1 MTKDRL
7 DQLINAGKTNSKK
20 VSKPAP
26 QQTEEGEE
34 AEENE
39 MTALTGQTKVEPVI
53 VKTKNKESK
62 NLDKVYKQVNN
73 INALISQINEDIVQL
88 KRYHVR
94 MQQSTRTE
102 TRDREQID
110 SLNENIK
117 ITAIKIKTELEELE
131 KEKKGNEE
139 MVIYRVVKTQHSLIT
154 KRFRETME
162 DYENSLT
169 AHKKICEDIIK
180 RQLKIV
186 IERLLLRKVT
196 CVPADREVTDE
207 QLCTILDAE
216 DTAVFVDNYTK
227 ETLEARQSLE
237 DARDRHKDILQIEKT
252 IATIRE
258 MFFDIA
264 MQVTQ
269 QGELIERIEYHIG
282 DGYVLTQKGHK
293 KLNKAEILMRKA
305 RKKKCWLIICLLI
318 VITIIV
324 LYILVEIFL
333 IPN

>member
-7 DQLINAGKTNSKK
+7 DQLINAGKNNSKK
-20 VSKPAP
+20 LSRPVP
-26 QQTEEGEE
+26 QQVEDGEETEET
-34 AEENE
+34 E
-39 MTALTGQTKVEPVI
+39 MTALTGQKVEPVI
-53 VKTKNKESK
+53 VKTKNKDTK

-94 MQQSTRTE
+94 MQQSTRTD

-139 MVIYRVVKTQHSLIT
+139 MVVYRVVKTQHSLIT

-207 QLCTILDAE
+207 QLCTMLDAE

-237 DARDRHKDILQIEKT
+237 DARDRHKEILKIEKA
-252 IATIRE
+252 IETIRE

-269 QGELIERIEYHIG
+269 Q
-282 DGYVLTQKGHK
+282 VT
-293 KLNKAEILMRKA
+293 N
-305 RKKKCWLIICLLI
+305 
-318 VITIIV
+318 
-324 LYILVEIFL
+324 
-333 IPN
+333 

>member
-20 VSKPAP
+20 VSKPVP
-26 QQTEEGEE
+26 QQAEDIEEV
-34 AEENE
+34 EENE
-39 MTALTGQTKVEPVI
+39 MTALTGQKLESVI
-53 VKTKNKESK
+53 VKTKNKDTK
-62 NLDKVYKQVNN
+62 NLDKIYKQVNN
-73 INALISQINEDIVQL
+73 INSLISQINEDIVQL

-102 TRDREQID
+102 TRDRELID

-117 ITAIKIKTELEELE
+117 TTAIKIKTELEELE

-139 MVIYRVVKTQHSLIT
+139 MVVYRVVKTQHSLIT
-154 KRFRETME
+154 KRFRETIE
-162 DYENSLT
+162 DYERSLT
-169 AHKKICEDIIK
+169 SHKKICEDIIK

-207 QLCTILDAE
+207 QLCTLLDAE

-227 ETLEARQSLE
+227 ETLEARLTLE
-237 DARDRHKDILQIEKT
+237 DARDRHKEILKIEKQIE
-252 IATIRE
+252 TIRE

-282 DGYVLTQKGHK
+282 DGYDKTIKGHK
-293 KLNKAEILMRKA
+293 
-305 RKKKCWLIICLLI
+305 
-318 VITIIV
+318 IT
-324 LYILVEIFL
+324 E
-333 IPN
+333 

>member
-20 VSKPAP
+20 VSKPVP
-26 QQTEEGEE
+26 QQAEDIEEV
-34 AEENE
+34 EENE
-39 MTALTGQTKVEPVI
+39 MTALTGQKLESVI
-53 VKTKNKESK
+53 VKTKNKDTK
-62 NLDKVYKQVNN
+62 NLDKIYKQVNN
-73 INALISQINEDIVQL
+73 INSLISQINEDIVQL

-102 TRDREQID
+102 TRDRELID

-117 ITAIKIKTELEELE
+117 TTAIKIKTELEELE

-139 MVIYRVVKTQHSLIT
+139 MVVYRVVKTQHSLIT
-154 KRFRETME
+154 KRFRETIE
-162 DYENSLT
+162 DYERSLT
-169 AHKKICEDIIK
+169 SHKKICEDIIK
-180 RQLKIV
+180 RQLKI
-186 IERLLLRKVT
+186 
-196 CVPADREVTDE
+196 ADREVTDE
-207 QLCTILDAE
+207 QLCTLLDAE

-227 ETLEARQSLE
+227 ETLEARLTLE
-237 DARDRHKDILQIEKT
+237 DARDRHKEILKIEKQIE
-252 IATIRE
+252 TIRE

-282 DGYVLTQKGHK
+282 DGYDKTIKGHK
-293 KLNKAEILMRKA
+293 KLNKAAKLMRKA
-305 RKKKCWLIICLLI
+305 RKKKCWLISCLLI
-318 VITIIV
+318 VITLIV

-333 IPN
+333 I